1 MVRGSGITK
10 DTTTQPNHMT
20 PEHQLSKED
29 LDRWI
34 DIFRFKI
41 TGTKEEQK
49 QLRQLAKECVRFIDD
64 IRTGQKP
71 RWLVLLGPSG
81 CGKTFLARTIW
92 DWYKQSP
99 HWKEQF
105 TDGLNPGRFCDWPDV
120 AWHLQQNEWTG
131 MLDDIAQERVVVID
145 EIGADRDKNGHV
157 RDCLAR
163 LCSKR
168 VGKWT
173 VVTSNRSLQ
182 EIGAQ
187 VDERVSSRMQRD
199 GSVVVELNV
208 RDYFVRK

>member
-1 MVRGSGITK
+1 M
-10 DTTTQPNHMT
+10 TTSPAQQMT
-20 PEHQLSKED
+20 EED
-29 LDRWI
+29 LDKWI
-34 DIFRFKI
+34 KIFKFDIAGPPDERA
-41 TGTKEEQK
+41 
-49 QLRQLAKECVRFIDD
+49 QLRRMIKQCARFIDD

-71 RWLVLLGPSG
+71 RWLSLLGRSG
-81 CGKTFLARTIW
+81 SGKTFAARTIW

-99 HWKEQF
+99 HWGEQF
-105 TDGLNPGRFCDWPDV
+105 TDGLNAGRFCDWPDV

-173 VVTSNRSLQ
+173 VFTSNMTID
-182 EIGAQ
+182 EIETHIDQ
-187 VDERVSSRMQRD
+187 RVSSRMQRD